1 MVGRAFEVIRLK
13 AVISQILISSKKQ
26 KKKQGNIEGRFGVSE
41 GS

>member
-26 KKKQGNIEGRFGVSE
+26 KKRGNIEGRFGVSE